1 MVGHLLD
8 EARMILSEEQL
19 LIQETARRFAQ
30 ERLAPNSAQWE
41 REAAFPPGI
50 MRELGEL
57 GFMGMTVPVEWGGAG
72 ADNVA
77 YSLALQ
83 EIAGGDGALATVVSG
98 HNSVGV
104 MPILN
109 YGTEAQKQRYVRDLA
124 TGAKLSAFCLTEPQG
139 GSDAAALRTR
149 ATRRGDS
156 YVLSG
161 TKQFITS
168 GATADIA
175 LVFAVTDP
183 SAGKRGISAFIVD
196 TKTPGYTV
204 SRIEKKMGQN
214 ASDTC
219 EIRLEDAVIPAENL
233 LGEEGRGYRIAL
245 ANLEGGR
252 IGIASQCVGMAQA
265 ALDIAVRYS
274 HEREAFGKP
283 IFEHQAVSFRLADMA
298 ANLQA
303 ARQLT
308 LHAAALKD
316 AGRPCL
322 IEASMA
328 KLFASET
335 AEKICSDAIQTL
347 GGVGYIQDFGVE
359 RIYRGVRG
367 AKIYEGTND
376 IQRLVISR
384 SLAAG

>member
-1 MVGHLLD
+1 
-8 EARMILSEEQL
+8 MILSEEQL
-19 LIQETARRFAQ
+19 LIRDTARKFAQ

-50 MRELGEL
+50 FAQLGAL
-57 GFMGMTVPVEWGGAG
+57 GFMGMTVPVDWGGSG

-104 MPILN
+104 MPILT
-109 YGTEAQKQRYVRDLA
+109 YGSEAQKKRYVRDLA
-124 TGAKLSAFCLTEPQG
+124 SGAKLTAFCLTEPQG
-139 GSDAAALRTR
+139 GSDAAAIRTR
-149 ATRRGDS
+149 AVRKGDS
-156 YVLSG
+156 YVLNG

-175 LVFAVTDP
+175 LVIAVTDP
-183 SAGKRGISAFIVD
+183 GAGKRGISAFIVD
-196 TKTPGYTV
+196 TKTPGYIV
-204 SRIEKKMGQN
+204 SRVEKKMGQN

-219 EIRLEDAVIPAENL
+219 EIKLEDCVVPAENL

-252 IGIASQCVGMAQA
+252 IGIASQCVGMARA
-265 ALDIAVRYS
+265 ALEIAVRYA

-298 ANLQA
+298 VSLEA
-303 ARQLT
+303 AYQLT

-322 IEASMA
+322 TEASMA

-335 AEKICSDAIQTL
+335 AERICSDAIQTL

-384 SLAAG
+384 SLTAS

>member
-1 MVGHLLD
+1 MG
-8 EARMILSEEQL
+8 A
-19 LIQETARRFAQ
+19 
-30 ERLAPNSAQWE
+30 
-41 REAAFPPGI
+41 
-50 MRELGEL
+50 L
-57 GFMGMTVPVEWGGAG
+57 GFMGMTVPTEWGGAG

-83 EIAGGDGALATVVSG
+83 EIAAGDGALATVVSG

-109 YGTEAQKQRYVRDLA
+109 YGTDAQKERYVRDLA
-124 TGAKLSAFCLTEPQG
+124 AGRKLTAFCLTEPHG
-139 GSDAAALRTR
+139 GSDAASIRTR
-149 ATRRGDS
+149 ATRKGDQ

-168 GATADIA
+168 GATAEIA
-175 LVFAVTDP
+175 LVIAVTDP
-183 SAGKRGISAFIVD
+183 EAGKRGISAFIVD

-204 SRIEKKMGQN
+204 ARIEKKMGQN

-219 EIRLEDAVIPAENL
+219 EIRLDDVVVAGEDR
-233 LGEEGRGYRIAL
+233 LGEEGQGYRIAL

-252 IGIASQCVGMAQA
+252 IGIASQCVGMARA
-265 ALDIAVRYS
+265 ALEIAVRYA
-274 HEREAFGKP
+274 HERRAFGKT

-298 ANLQA
+298 TSLEA
-303 ARQLT
+303 AHQLT

-316 AGRPCL
+316 AKQPCL
-322 IEASMA
+322 TEASMA
-328 KLFASET
+328 KLFASEA
-335 AEKICSDAIQTL
+335 AERICSDALQTL
-347 GGVGYIQDFGVE
+347 GGAGYIQDFGVE
-359 RIYRGVRG
+359 RICRGVRG

-384 SLAAG
+384 SLT

>member
-1 MVGHLLD
+1 
-8 EARMILSEEQL
+8 MILSEEQL
-19 LIQETARRFAQ
+19 LVQESARRFALA
-30 ERLAPNSAQWE
+30 RLAPHSAEWE
-41 REAAFPPGI
+41 QKAAFPPGI
-50 MRELGEL
+50 FRELGAL
-57 GFMGMTVPVEWGGAG
+57 GFMGMTVPAEWGGAG

-83 EIAGGDGALATVVSG
+83 EIAAGDGALATVVSG

-124 TGAKLSAFCLTEPQG
+124 SGRKLTAFALTEPQG
-139 GSDAAALRTR
+139 GSDAAAIRTR

-156 YVLSG
+156 YVLNG

-168 GATADIA
+168 GQTADIA
-175 LVFAVTDP
+175 LVIAVTDP
-183 SAGKRGISAFIVD
+183 EAGKRGISAFIVD
-196 TKTPGYTV
+196 TKTPGYV
-204 SRIEKKMGQN
+204 VARVEKKMGQN

-219 EIRLEDAVIPAENL
+219 EIRLEDAVVSAEDR
-233 LGEEGRGYRIAL
+233 LGEEGQGYRIAL

-252 IGIASQCVGMAQA
+252 IGIASQCVGMARA
-265 ALDIAVRYS
+265 ALEIAVRYA
-274 HEREAFGKP
+274 HERRAFGKT

-298 ANLQA
+298 TRLEA

-316 AGRPCL
+316 AGQPCL
-322 IEASMA
+322 TEASMA

-335 AEKICSDAIQTL
+335 AETICSDALQTL
-347 GGVGYIQDFGVE
+347 GGAGYIQDFGVE

-384 SLAAG
+384 SLQ

>member
-1 MVGHLLD
+1 
-8 EARMILSEEQL
+8 MILSEEQL
-19 LIQETARRFAQ
+19 LIRDTARKFAQ

-50 MRELGEL
+50 FAELGAL
-57 GFMGMTVPVEWGGAG
+57 GFMGMTVPVEWGGSG

-104 MPILN
+104 MPILT
-109 YGTEAQKQRYVRDLA
+109 YGSEIQKTRYVRDLA
-124 TGAKLSAFCLTEPQG
+124 SGAKLTAFCLTEPQG
-139 GSDAAALRTR
+139 GSDAAAIRTR
-149 ATRRGDS
+149 ATRKGDS
-156 YVLSG
+156 YVLNG

-175 LVFAVTDP
+175 LVIAVTDP
-183 SAGKRGISAFIVD
+183 GAGKRGISAFIVD
-196 TKTPGYTV
+196 TKTPGYIV
-204 SRIEKKMGQN
+204 SRVEKKMGQN

-219 EIRLEDAVIPAENL
+219 EIKLEDCVVPAENL

-252 IGIASQCVGMAQA
+252 IGIASQCVGMARA
-265 ALDIAVRYS
+265 ALEIAVRYA

-283 IFEHQAVSFRLADMA
+283 IFQHQAVSFRLADMA
-298 ANLQA
+298 VSLEA
-303 ARQLT
+303 AYQLT

-322 IEASMA
+322 TEASMA

-335 AEKICSDAIQTL
+335 AERICSDAIQTL

-384 SLAAG
+384 SLTAG

>member
-1 MVGHLLD
+1 
-8 EARMILSEEQL
+8 MILTEEQQL
-19 LIQETARRFAQ
+19 VQESARKFAQ
-30 ERLAPNSAQWE
+30 ERLAPNSARWE
-41 REAAFPPGI
+41 QEARFPRDIIAEMGA
-50 MRELGEL
+50 L
-57 GFMGMTVPVEWGGAG
+57 GFMGMTVPTEWGGAG

-83 EIAGGDGALATVVSG
+83 EIAAGDGALATVVSG

-104 MPILN
+104 MPILT
-109 YGTEAQKQRYVRDLA
+109 YGTEAQKRRYVRELA
-124 TGAKLSAFCLTEPQG
+124 TGAKLTAFALTEPQG
-139 GSDAAALRTR
+139 GSDAASIRTR
-149 ATRRGDS
+149 ATRKGDS

-168 GATADIA
+168 GATADIT
-175 LVFAVTDP
+175 LVIAVTDP
-183 SAGKRGISAFIVD
+183 EAGKRGISAFLVD

-204 SRIEKKMGQN
+204 TRIEKKMGQN

-219 EIRLEDAVIPAENL
+219 EIHLDDVVVPAEDR
-233 LGEEGRGYRIAL
+233 LGEEGQGYRIAL

-252 IGIASQCVGMAQA
+252 IGIASQCVGMARA
-265 ALDIAVRYS
+265 ALEIAVRYA
-274 HEREAFGKP
+274 HERRAFGKT

-298 ANLQA
+298 TSLEA
-303 ARQLT
+303 AHQLT

-316 AGRPCL
+316 AKQPCL
-322 IEASMA
+322 TEASMA
-328 KLFASET
+328 KLFASEA
-335 AEKICSDAIQTL
+335 AERICSDALQTL
-347 GGVGYIQDFGVE
+347 GGAGYIQDFGVE

-384 SLAAG
+384 SLV

>member
-1 MVGHLLD
+1 
-8 EARMILSEEQL
+8 MILSEEQL
-19 LIQETARRFAQ
+19 LIRDTARKFAQ

-50 MRELGEL
+50 FAELGAL
-57 GFMGMTVPVEWGGAG
+57 GFMGMTVPVEWGGSG

-104 MPILN
+104 MPILT
-109 YGTEAQKQRYVRDLA
+109 YGSETQRKRYVRDLA
-124 TGAKLSAFCLTEPQG
+124 SGAKLTAFCLTEPQG
-139 GSDAAALRTR
+139 GSDAAAIRTR
-149 ATRRGDS
+149 AVRKGDS
-156 YVLSG
+156 YVLNG

-175 LVFAVTDP
+175 LVIAVTDP
-183 SAGKRGISAFIVD
+183 GAGKRGISAFIVD
-196 TKTPGYTV
+196 TKTPGYIV
-204 SRIEKKMGQN
+204 SRVEKKMGQN

-219 EIRLEDAVIPAENL
+219 EIKLEDCVVPAENL

-252 IGIASQCVGMAQA
+252 IGIASQCVGMARA
-265 ALDIAVRYS
+265 ALEIAVRYA

-298 ANLQA
+298 VSLEA
-303 ARQLT
+303 AYQLT

-322 IEASMA
+322 TEASMA

-335 AEKICSDAIQTL
+335 AERICSDAIQTL

-384 SLAAG
+384 SLTAN

>member
-1 MVGHLLD
+1 
-8 EARMILSEEQL
+8 MILTDEQL
-19 LIQETARRFAQ
+19 LVQATARKFAR

-41 REAAFPPGI
+41 REAAFPRGI
-50 MRELGEL
+50 IQEMGAL
-57 GFMGMTVPVEWGGAG
+57 GFMGMTVPTEWGGAG

-77 YSLALQ
+77 YSLALM
-83 EIAGGDGALATVVSG
+83 EIAAGDGALATVVSG

-124 TGAKLSAFCLTEPQG
+124 TGAKLSAFALTEPQG
-139 GSDAAALRTR
+139 GSDAASIRTR
-149 ATRRGDS
+149 ALRRGDS

-168 GATADIA
+168 GQTADVA
-175 LVFAVTDP
+175 LVIAVTDP
-183 SAGKRGISAFIVD
+183 EAGKRGISAFLVD
-196 TKTPGYTV
+196 TKAPGYTV
-204 SRIEKKMGQN
+204 ARIEKKMGQN

-219 EIRLEDAVIPAENL
+219 EIRLEDMMVPVEDR
-233 LGEEGRGYRIAL
+233 LGEEGQGYRIAL

-252 IGIASQCVGMAQA
+252 IGIASQCVGMARA
-265 ALDIAVRYS
+265 ALEIAVRYA
-274 HEREAFGKP
+274 HERRAFGKT

-298 ANLQA
+298 TSLEA
-303 ARQLT
+303 AHQLT

-316 AGRPCL
+316 ARQPCL
-322 IEASMA
+322 TEASMA
-328 KLFASET
+328 KLFASEA
-335 AEKICSDAIQTL
+335 AERICSDALQTL
-347 GGVGYIQDFGVE
+347 GGAGYIQDFGVE
-359 RIYRGVRG
+359 RICRGVRG

-384 SLAAG
+384 SLTGG